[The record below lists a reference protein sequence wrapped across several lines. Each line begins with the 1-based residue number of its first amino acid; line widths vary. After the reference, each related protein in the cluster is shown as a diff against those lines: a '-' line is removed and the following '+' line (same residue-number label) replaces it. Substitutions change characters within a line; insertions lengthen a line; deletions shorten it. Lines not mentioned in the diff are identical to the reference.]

1 VRSRIATA
9 FVLTVSLWMCPAN
22 AGASVTLTLDP
33 AHQMVD
39 LGGTARVTIGISGLG
54 LMDSPALSM
63 FTIALAFDP
72 TILSVNGVV
81 FGDPVA
87 SMDYLA
93 PSGPTGSQTTAGVTA
108 PGTLALS
115 ELSLELPAALVN
127 AQPDAFGLATVTFDA
142 VGLGTSPLISGGVLL
157 VDELGGPLWPDPL
170 FISGSVTVQA
180 VPVPGAAV
188 LGLVGI
194 VFTARLRRSHF
205 L

>member
-1 VRSRIATA
+1 MRSKIATV
-9 FVLTVSLWMCPAN
+9 FVLTVSLWMCPAH

-33 AHQMVD
+33 ANQMVN
-39 LGGTARVTIGISGLG
+39 LGGTANVTIGISGLG

-72 TILSVNGVV
+72 TILSVNGVA
-81 FGDPVA
+81 FGDETA
-87 SMDYLA
+87 GMDYLA
-93 PSGPTGSQTTAGVTA
+93 PSGPTGSQATSGVTA

-127 AQPDAFGLATVTFDA
+127 AQPDAFGLATVTFDT

-157 VDELGGPLWPDPL
+157 VDELGGPLWPDPM
-170 FISGSVTVQA
+170 FIAGSITVQA

-194 VFTARLRRSHF
+194 AFVARLRRSHF